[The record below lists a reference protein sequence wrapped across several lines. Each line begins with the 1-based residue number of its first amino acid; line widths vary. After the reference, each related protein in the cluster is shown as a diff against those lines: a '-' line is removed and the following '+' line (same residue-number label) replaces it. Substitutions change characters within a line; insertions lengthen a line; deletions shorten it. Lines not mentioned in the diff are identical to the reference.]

1 MNNPRSETL
10 TIRQGTTSPATRGV
24 TGSSSRRATTGGQ
37 DTASAG
43 TFVKDE
49 KLFLANLPV
58 IDAVIG
64 QVCRRQRLTAA
75 EADDFASEV
84 HLHFIER
91 NYEPLRR
98 FEGRSTLRT
107 FLIVVI
113 QRLCLDFR
121 NRAWGRWR
129 PSIEAKRLGSIA
141 ILIERLMVR
150 DGRSLQEVVETLR
163 TNHGVEMDAALE
175 ALCAKLAR
183 RAPSRQFVTEVEAAN
198 VPSGAPLA
206 EDNVLRGEQEFLA
219 KRVQAALDRVRQTLP
234 PEDGLILK
242 MRFEDAVP
250 IVKIAGALHLNQKRL
265 YRRLEI
271 LLATLRK
278 GLEAEGISRDEVTA
292 LFAEGTLD
300 EMDNHEVEH
309 RAGGAGTSDPVES
322 ARGSWQKS

>member
-10 TIRQGTTSPATRGV
+10 TVRQGTTSPATRSV
-24 TGSSSRRATTGGQ
+24 TGSSSRQATTGGQ

-43 TFVKDE
+43 AVVKDE
-49 KLFLANLPV
+49 KLFLANLPI

-98 FEGRSTLRT
+98 FEGRSSLRT
-107 FLIVVI
+107 FLTVVI
-113 QRLCLDFR
+113 QRLCLDYR
-121 NRAWGRWR
+121 NRTWGRWR

-141 ILIERLMVR
+141 ILIERLIVR
-150 DGRSLQEVVETLR
+150 DGRSLAEVVETLR
-163 TNHGVEMDAALE
+163 TNHSVEMDAALE
-175 ALCAKLAR
+175 ALCLKLAK
-183 RAPSRQFVTEVEAAN
+183 RAPARQFVTEVEAAN
-198 VPSGAPLA
+198 VPSGALLQ
-206 EDNVLRGEQEFLA
+206 EDNVLRGEQEFFA

-250 IVKIAGALHLNQKRL
+250 VVNIARALHLNQKRL
-265 YRRLEI
+265 YRRLDK
-271 LLATLRK
+271 LFATLRK
-278 GLEAEGISRDEVTA
+278 GLEAEGISREEVSA
-292 LFAEGTLD
+292 LFADGALD
-300 EMDNHEVEH
+300 ETDIHEVEY
-309 RAGGAGTSDPVES
+309 RAGGAGTSDPAES

>member
-10 TIRQGTTSPATRGV
+10 TIRQGTTSPATRSV
-24 TGSSSRRATTGGQ
+24 TGSSSRLATTGGQ

-43 TFVKDE
+43 TAVKDE
-49 KLFLANLPV
+49 KLFLANLPI

-91 NYEPLRR
+91 NYDPLRR
-98 FEGRSTLRT
+98 FEGRSSLRT

-113 QRLCLDFR
+113 QRLCLDYR
-121 NRAWGRWR
+121 NRTWGRWR
-129 PSIEAKRLGSIA
+129 PSIEARRLGSIA

-175 ALCAKLAR
+175 ALCVKLAR
-183 RAPSRQFVTEVEAAN
+183 RAPARQFVPEVEAVN
-198 VPSGAPLA
+198 VPAPLQ

-219 KRVQAALDRVRQTLP
+219 KRVQAALDRVRQALP

-250 IVKIAGALHLNQKRL
+250 IVNIAAALHLNQKRL
-265 YRRLEI
+265 YRRLEV
-271 LLATLRK
+271 LLAMLRK
-278 GLEAEGISRDEVTA
+278 GLEAEGISRDEVTV
-292 LFAEGTLD
+292 LFADGALD
-300 EMDNHEVEH
+300 ETDIHEVEY
-309 RAGGAGTSDPVES
+309 RAGGAGTCDPAES
-322 ARGSWQKS
+322 ARASWQKS